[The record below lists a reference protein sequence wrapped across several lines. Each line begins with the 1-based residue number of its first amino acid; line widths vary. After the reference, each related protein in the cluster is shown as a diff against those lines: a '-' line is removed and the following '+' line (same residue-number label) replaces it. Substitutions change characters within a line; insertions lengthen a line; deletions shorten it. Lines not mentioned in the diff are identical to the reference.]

1 MQDAMASLRKTGG
14 ELIYNFALSL
24 LAESYFEARQ
34 PEKGLEAIAEAIRE
48 TETSGQHMHEAELW
62 RLRGELL
69 VLRGDPEAEAQRSF
83 YRALEVAQGQQARS
97 WELRAATSLA
107 RLLLIRNRQD
117 EARSKLAPVLT
128 SFTEGFES
136 ADFKQATAVLRDLG

>member
-24 LAESYFEARQ
+24 LAESYFEARE
-34 PEKGLEAIAEAIRE
+34 PEKGLEAIAEAIKGIA
-48 TETSGQHMHEAELW
+48 TSGQHMHEAER

-69 VLRGDPEAEAQRSF
+69 VLSGGLESETERSF
-83 YRALEVAQGQQARS
+83 QRALEIAQDQHAS

-107 RLLLIRNRQD
+107 RFLRTHNRHD
-117 EARSKLAPVLT
+117 EAKSKLAPILA
-128 SFTEGFES
+128 SFTEGFETT
-136 ADFKQATAVLRDLG
+136 DLKQARALLSDLG